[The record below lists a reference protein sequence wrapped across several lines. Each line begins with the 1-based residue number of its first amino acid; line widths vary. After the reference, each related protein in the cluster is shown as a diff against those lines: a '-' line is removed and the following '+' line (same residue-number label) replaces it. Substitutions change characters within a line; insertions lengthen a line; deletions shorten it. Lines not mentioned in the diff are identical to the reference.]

1 MRELKKAII
10 SLLVICVLLGMNSI
24 STKAAEESD
33 NVVPTAQDNL
43 SVGLRSKS
51 ELVATSNG
59 YMRVFYDGT
68 KIGIEYYD
76 NSFNILSKKYIDMEL
91 SLWGGFYAGS
101 EAYYIVEGQYNTAES
116 DTAEVIRVIKYDKNW
131 KKKGTAKI
139 TSNPDL
145 FGGEVR
151 YPFDYGCVEMTEY
164 NGTLYVVTGHEG
176 YVDASVGQ
184 GHQGF
189 LMIAVNEASM
199 TGSIVDCDLWHSFAQ
214 YIENDGSDLYVL
226 EQSEG
231 SRYTKLSKYNADDL
245 SQTSIPVLEYG
256 GSHTSAWA
264 IACYASVDDMALSS
278 NNVLC
283 LGTSIDQ
290 SQYDDVTSDTSHNIY
305 LTVTSKSDFSADGT
319 TVKWLTNYADDGKSF
334 YGTKLTKVN
343 DNRFLVTWEEYDES
357 QTADTDDGLS
367 SSILHYVFVDGNGDK
382 ISSEFTAAAPISDCH
397 PIVKGSKIVYYA
409 SNGNMVD
416 FYSINTKTGA
426 FSKKV
431 YRVAG
436 DNATWDIKDG
446 VLTISGTGAI
456 NVSTEAVNRY
466 PVSSAS
472 SWFVSYD
479 SDNAW
484 KPVRD
489 KIKKIVISGG
499 ITSIPDNE
507 FQYMSSLK
515 EVTIESGLKSIGTEA
530 FYSCSLLT
538 KITIPA
544 SVKTIGED
552 ILWTGYTWIGSGGHV
567 TNATI
572 YAPYGSYA
580 VKYAKK
586 NNIRYSINDYPLS
599 EGKISGLKASYSY
612 TGKAVKPSV
621 TLKLDGKTLKKG
633 TDYTVSYKNNKKIGK
648 ATITIK
654 GKGDYSGKVTRTFK
668 IVPKKETVSKLTS
681 PKART
686 IKVVWKKD
694 TQVTGYQIQYAKN
707 SKFTSGMK
715 IVTIKKKTTVSKNI
729 TKLVKNKK
737 YYVRVRSYKKVN
749 GKTYYGKWSKTKSV
763 TCK

>member
-1 MRELKKAII
+1 MRELKKAIM
-10 SLLVICVLLGMNSI
+10 SLLLICVLLGINGI
-24 STKAAEESD
+24 PTKAAEESD

-43 SVGLRSKS
+43 SVGLRSSS

-59 YMRVFYDGT
+59 YMRVFYNGT

-76 NSFNILSKKYIDMEL
+76 NSFNILSKKYINIEL

-101 EAYYIVEGQYNTAES
+101 DAYYIVEGQYNTDEN
-116 DTAEVIRVIKYDKNW
+116 DTAEVIRVIKYDTNW
-131 KKKGTAKI
+131 NKKGTAQI

-231 SRYTKLSKYNADDL
+231 SRYTKLSKYNADSL
-245 SQTSIPVLEYG
+245 SQTSISVLEYG
-256 GSHTSAWA
+256 GSRTSAWA

-290 SQYDDVTSDTSHNIY
+290 SKYDDATYDTPYNIY
-305 LTVTSKSDFSADGT
+305 LTVTPKSDFSDDGT
-319 TVKWLTNYADDGKSF
+319 TVKWLTNYTDDGKSF
-334 YGTKLTKVN
+334 CGTKITKVN
-343 DNRFLVTWEEYDES
+343 DNRFLITWQEYDES
-357 QTADTDDGLS
+357 QTATKNDGLS
-367 SSILHYVFVDGNGDK
+367 SNILHYIFVDGNGDK

-416 FYSINTKTGA
+416 FYSINTETGA

-436 DNATWDIKDG
+436 DNATWNIKKG

-456 NVSTEAVNRY
+456 TIDNIAESVN
-466 PVSSAS
+466 
-472 SWFVSYD
+472 D
-479 SDNAW
+479 S
-484 KPVRD
+484 V
-489 KIKKIVISGG
+489 KKIVISEG
-499 ITSIPDNE
+499 ITSIPDYA
-507 FQYMSSLK
+507 FQGLSSLE
-515 EVTIESGLKSIGTEA
+515 EVTIESGLKSIGKEA
-530 FYSCSLLT
+530 FYCCGRLT

-552 ILWTGYTWIGSGGHV
+552 ILWTGYRWIGSNEHV

-580 VKYAKK
+580 IKYAKK
-586 NNIRYSINDYPLS
+586 NKISYSITDYPVS
-599 EGKISGLKASYSY
+599 KAKISGLKTSYSY
-612 TGKAVKPSV
+612 TGKAVKPSI
-621 TLKLDGKTLKKG
+621 TLKLSGKTLKKG
-633 TDYTVSYKNNKKIGK
+633 TDYTVSYKNNKQIGK

-654 GKGDYSGKVTRTFK
+654 GKGIYSGKVTKTFK
-668 IVPKKETVSKLTS
+668 IVPKKETISKLTS
-681 PKART
+681 SKSRT
-686 IKVVWKKD
+686 IKVKWKKD
-694 TQVTGYQIQYAKN
+694 TKATGYQIQYAQN
-707 SKFTSGMK
+707 SKFTSGK
-715 IVTIKKKTTVSKNI
+715 QIITIKKKTTVSKTI
-729 TKLVKNKK
+729 TKLVKNKE
-737 YYVRVRSYKKVN
+737 YYVRVRSYKKIN
-749 GKTYYGKWSKTKSV
+749 GKTYYGKWSKSESV
-763 TCK
+763 ICK